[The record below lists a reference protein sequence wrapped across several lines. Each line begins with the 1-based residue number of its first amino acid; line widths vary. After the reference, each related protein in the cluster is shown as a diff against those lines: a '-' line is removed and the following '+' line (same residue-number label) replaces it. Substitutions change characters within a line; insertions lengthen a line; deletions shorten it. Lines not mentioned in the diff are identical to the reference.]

1 MEQKKKNRVKRLKTT
16 RKKKMNENQGEEC
29 GSWERST
36 FPPCSTYNDIIFKAP
51 QLKSTTVAVC
61 ME

>member
-36 FPPCSTYNDIIFKAP
+36 SSRSTYSD
-51 QLKSTTVAVC
+51 VD
-61 ME
+61 